1 MCLGQRLADAQDQ
14 TATNFFL
21 PKNPVGAAYV
31 LGRLSNQELIAA
43 PRSEFV
49 YVALLQRQG
58 LEAKYRLE
66 ALEGLAALRH
76 TDALTELIAALV
88 ELDKKG
94 EDAVDPL
101 RDLTRLLLQR
111 KSSQLVAK
119 RSALESLAAHSE
131 LAQTRQAGYAA
142 LVTADGSLEPTWGLV
157 ETNSTRLADLLLAIP
172 LVREPGLR
180 SAAFARVQPLVLSDA
195 PPEVR
200 SAAIAAIAA
209 SPGHEGEAF
218 RILAGLVQAGTQR
231 AAAVAA
237 LQQLPQKTWPSA
249 SIPPLVESLTTAL
262 EKTSAAERT
271 ETDFLNALQ
280 LATDLASHLPED
292 QARALTHTLRGLGP
306 TIIVLRAVY
315 EQLRYDKTLLVVEAG
330 KPVAIILQNEDAMPH
345 NLAVLAPGALE
356 EIGLAAEKMPLE
368 PDAEG
373 RLYVPASPKVLYATK
388 LVPPGQKTKLAFT
401 APEELGEYPYVCTF
415 PGHWRRMTGIL
426 AVVKDVEAY
435 LASAA
440 RNQIP
445 AYTEWKLGDL
455 APELP
460 KVGIGRDLA
469 AGQELFTKLA
479 CITCHK
485 LGGKGDTFGPD
496 LTEVFE
502 RYKKDRAAVLEQVLE
517 PSKIIDDR
525 YRNFE
530 FEVSGGDS
538 VTGVV
543 LKEDDQTVTIQTGPA
558 DSLIQTLKKTEIQ
571 QRKPQASSPMPL
583 GLLNALSKDQILDL
597 LAFLE
602 AKGEVPV
609 HHH

>member
-1 MCLGQRLADAQDQ
+1 MAKAQDQ

-21 PKNPVGAAYV
+21 PKNPVAAAYV
-31 LGRLSNQELIAA
+31 LSRLSNQELIAA

-66 ALEGLAALRH
+66 ALEGLAGLRH
-76 TDALTELIAALV
+76 TDALTELITGLV

-94 EDAVDPL
+94 EDAAEPVREL
-101 RDLTRLLLQR
+101 SRLLLQR
-111 KSSQLVAK
+111 KPSELAAK
-119 RSALESLAAHSE
+119 RSALESLAVHSD

-180 SAAFARVQPLVLSDA
+180 SAAFARVEPLVLSDA

-200 SAAIAAIAA
+200 SAAIAAITAL
-209 SPGHEGEAF
+209 PGHEGEAF
-218 RILAGLVQAGTQR
+218 RILAGLVQAGTLR

-262 EKTSAAERT
+262 EKASAAERT

-280 LATDLASHLPED
+280 LATDLTSHLPED
-292 QARALTHTLRGLGP
+292 QARALTHALRGLGP

-345 NLAVLAPGALE
+345 NLAVLVPGALE

-373 RLYVPASPKVLYATK
+373 RLYVPASPKVLRATK
-388 LVPPGQKTKLAFT
+388 LVPPGQKTKLAFS
-401 APEELGEYPYVCTF
+401 APEETGEYPYVCTF

-435 LASAA
+435 LSSAS
-440 RNQIP
+440 RSKTP
-445 AYTEWKLGDL
+445 AYTEWKLSDL

-469 AGQELFTKLA
+469 AGRELFTKLA

-485 LGGKGDTFGPD
+485 LGGKGYTFGPD

-517 PSKIIDDR
+517 PSKIVDDR

-530 FEVSGGDS
+530 FELSGGDS
-538 VTGVV
+538 VTGLV
-543 LKEDDQTVTIQTGPA
+543 LKEDDQNVTIQTGPA

-571 QRKPQASSPMPL
+571 QRKPQLSSPMPL

-609 HHH
+609 HYH